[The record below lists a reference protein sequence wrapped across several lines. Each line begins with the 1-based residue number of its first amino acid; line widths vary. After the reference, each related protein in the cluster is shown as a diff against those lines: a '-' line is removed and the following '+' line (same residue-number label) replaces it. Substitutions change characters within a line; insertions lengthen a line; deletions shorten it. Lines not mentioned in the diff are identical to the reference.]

1 MNEDKTTSKGNRM
14 TSKNKLTDNQKAK
27 LQEAS
32 KAHTNLVR
40 ATAKRISS
48 IKDAVD
54 AGVPMATVA
63 KEIGM
68 TRSSIWHILDRAAK
82 KKEGK

>member
-1 MNEDKTTSKGNRM
+1 MS
-14 TSKNKLTDNQKAK
+14 NKKKRSGEQQAK
-27 LQEAS
+27 LLEAS

-40 ATAKRISS
+40 ATAHRIEA
-48 IKDAVD
+48 IKAAVD
-54 AGVPMATVA
+54 AGVPMATIA

>member
-1 MNEDKTTSKGNRM
+1 M
-14 TSKNKLTDNQKAK
+14 TSKNKLNDSQKAK

-32 KAHTNLVR
+32 VAHKNLVR
-40 ATAKRISS
+40 ATAQRITA
-48 IKDAVD
+48 IKSAVD

>member
-1 MNEDKTTSKGNRM
+1 M
-14 TSKNKLTDNQKAK
+14 TSKNKLTDYQQTK

-32 KAHTNLVR
+32 KAHDNLAQ

-48 IKDAVD
+48 IKAAVD

-68 TRSSIWHILDRAAK
+68 NRSSIWHILDRAAK
-82 KKEGK
+82 KKESK

>member
-1 MNEDKTTSKGNRM
+1 MASK
-14 TSKNKLTDNQKAK
+14 SKLTNYQKSK
-27 LQEAS
+27 LQEAA
-32 KAHTNLVR
+32 KAHIKLTR
-40 ATAKRISS
+40 ATTQRISA
-48 IKDAVD
+48 IEAAVD

-68 TRSSIWHILDRAAK
+68 TRSSIWHIIDRAAK

>member
-1 MNEDKTTSKGNRM
+1 M
-14 TSKNKLTDNQKAK
+14 TNKSKLTNYQKAK

-32 KAHTNLVR
+32 KAHKTLAQ
-40 ATAKRISS
+40 ATAQRITA
-48 IKDAVD
+48 IKAAVD

-68 TRSSIWHILDRAAK
+68 NRSSIWHILDRAAK
-82 KKEGK
+82 KKESK